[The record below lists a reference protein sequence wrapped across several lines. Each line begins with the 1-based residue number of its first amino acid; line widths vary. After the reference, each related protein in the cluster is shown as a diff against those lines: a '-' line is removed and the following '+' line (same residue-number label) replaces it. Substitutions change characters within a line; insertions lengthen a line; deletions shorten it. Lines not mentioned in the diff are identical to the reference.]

1 MQKFLYKAKDR
12 RKKLI
17 EGVLEAE
24 TEQGALARLSQ
35 MGYFPLSIQKKEE
48 AGAQGKGAS
57 RSTSLFSRVRRR
69 DVTFFTRQLSDLLEA
84 GLTLMR
90 ALTVLRDQTESP
102 RLREILDDVASHVRD
117 GKSFSDALAVY
128 PKVFPPIYVSMVRS
142 GEVGGILGGVLSRLA
157 DFSEKEEEL
166 QGKVRAALAYP
177 VLILLVGM
185 GTIAVLLIFVVPKL
199 VVLFEDV
206 GQVLPLPTQ
215 ILIGVSRGLATYWW
229 LILIIGA
236 LGGFLV
242 KRGQLSQGTRLA
254 IDRIKLRLPVWG
266 ALIKKVEIARFARSL
281 STLLSHGVPIL
292 QAMQAVV
299 QATGNELLKRE
310 LQKIGDQL
318 RGGGTLSHG
327 MRQGR
332 IFPSLVTNM
341 VSVGEEAGSL
351 DRSLIKIADTYERE
365 SDRAMKMMTALVEP
379 VMILVMGSIVGFI
392 VVSMLLPI
400 FQIDL
405 LAR

>member
-1 MQKFLYKAKDR
+1 MQKFLYKAKDG
-12 RKKLI
+12 RKQLM

-24 TEQGALARLSQ
+24 TERGALSKLSQ
-35 MGYFPLSIQKKEE
+35 MGYFPLSIQKEE
-48 AGAQGKGAS
+48 ADPQRQASS
-57 RSTSLFSRVRRR
+57 RSFSIFTGIRRR
-69 DVTFFTRQLSDLLEA
+69 DITFFTRQLSDLLEA

-90 ALTVLRDQTESP
+90 ALNVIQDQTENP
-102 RLREILDDVASHVRD
+102 RLQEILGDLVSHVRD

-166 QGKVRAALAYP
+166 QGKVRAAMAYP
-177 VLILLVGM
+177 ALICLVGM
-185 GTIAVLLIFVVPKL
+185 GTVAVLLIFVVPKL
-199 VVLFEDV
+199 VILFQDV

-215 ILIGVSRGLATYWW
+215 ILIAVSNGVAKYWW
-229 LILIIGA
+229 GALLIAA
-236 LGGFLV
+236 LGGFFG
-242 KRGQLSQGTRLA
+242 KRQSLPQGARLA

-266 ALIKKVEIARFARSL
+266 SLIKKVEIARFARSL
-281 STLLSHGVPIL
+281 ATLLSHGVPIL
-292 QAMQAVV
+292 QAMQSVY
-299 QATGNELLKRE
+299 QATGNEMLKGE
-310 LQKIGDQL
+310 LQQIGDLL
-318 RGGGTLSHG
+318 RGGTTLSQG
-327 MRQGR
+327 MRQSR
-332 IFPSLVTNM
+332 IFPNLVINM

-365 SDRAMKMMTALVEP
+365 ADRAMKMMTALVEP
-379 VMILVMGSIVGFI
+379 VMILVMGSVVGFI

-400 FQIDL
+400 FQIDI

>member
-1 MQKFLYKAKDR
+1 MQRFLYKAKDS
-12 RKKLI
+12 RKQLM

-35 MGYFPLSIQKKEE
+35 MGYFPLSIQKED
-48 AGAQGKGAS
+48 AAPQRQSPS
-57 RSTSLFSRVRRR
+57 RSFSLFTGVRRR
-69 DVTFFTRQLSDLLEA
+69 DITFFTRQLSDLLEA

-90 ALTVLRDQTESP
+90 ALNVIRDQTENP
-102 RLREILDDVASHVRD
+102 RLQEILGDLVSQVRD

-166 QGKVRAALAYP
+166 QGKVRAAMAYP
-177 VLILLVGM
+177 ALILLVGM
-185 GTIAVLLIFVVPKL
+185 GTVAVLLIFVVPKL
-199 VVLFEDV
+199 VLLFQDV

-215 ILIGVSRGLATYWW
+215 ILIAVSRGVAQYWW
-229 LILIIGA
+229 WGLLIAG
-236 LGGFLV
+236 LGGFLGRRQRLP
-242 KRGQLSQGTRLA
+242 KGTRLA

-266 ALIKKVEIARFARSL
+266 TLIKKVEIARFARSL

-292 QAMQAVV
+292 QAMQSVF
-299 QATGNELLKRE
+299 QATGNELLKSE
-310 LQKIGDQL
+310 LQRIGEQL
-318 RGGGTLSHG
+318 KGGTTLSQG
-327 MRQGR
+327 MRQSR
-332 IFPSLVTNM
+332 IFPSLVINM

-365 SDRAMKMMTALVEP
+365 ADRAMKMMTALVEP
-379 VMILVMGSIVGFI
+379 VMILVMGSVVGFI

-400 FQIDL
+400 FQIDI

>member
-1 MQKFLYKAKDR
+1 M
-12 RKKLI
+12 

-35 MGYFPLSIQKKEE
+35 MGYFPLSIKKEE
-48 AGAQGKGAS
+48 AGAQGQGVS
-57 RSTSLFSRVRRR
+57 RSFSLFSRIRRR
-69 DVTFFTRQLSDLLEA
+69 DITFFTRQLSDLLEA

-102 RLREILDDVASHVRD
+102 RLRDIMDDVASHVRE

-128 PKVFPPIYVSMVRS
+128 PKIFTPIYVSMVRS
-142 GEVGGILGGVLSRLA
+142 GEVGGILGGVLARLA

-215 ILIGVSRGLATYWW
+215 ILIEVSGGLATYWW

-254 IDRIKLRLPVWG
+254 IDRIKLRIPVWG
-266 ALIKKVEIARFARSL
+266 ALIKKVEIARFARTL

-379 VMILVMGSIVGFI
+379 VMILVMGSIVG
-392 VVSMLLPI
+392 SMLLPI